1 MIIPLGEHC
10 NITFLN
16 QSLGLKKA
24 TSLFEYFES
33 GSLQDITN
41 IINTKQKFGKCNI
54 GNYPTR
60 PGVFILNV
68 RLFSFHY
75 INIDEYKD
83 IFQRRYNRFIEN
95 INKAENIYFVR
106 VDSLGKITTK
116 NQIELFIE
124 SIKQIN
130 PNIKF
135 NFLLISTIHTNSN
148 IKPIAINIPNI
159 IFHHKFFFNKDINC
173 VYMMKNSEIM
183 YEKYKIILEE
193 IGYNTNDTNSI
204 IFNDKM

>member
-41 IINTKQKFGKCNI
+41 IINTKQKFGKCII

-60 PGVFILNV
+60 AGVFILNV

-75 INIDEYKD
+75 SNIDEYKD
-83 IFQRRYNRFIEN
+83 IFQRRYNRFTEN
-95 INKAENIYFVR
+95 INKAENIHFVR

-116 NQIELFIE
+116 NQIELFI
-124 SIKQIN
+124 
-130 PNIKF
+130 
-135 NFLLISTIHTNSN
+135 
-148 IKPIAINIPNI
+148 
-159 IFHHKFFFNKDINC
+159 
-173 VYMMKNSEIM
+173 
-183 YEKYKIILEE
+183 
-193 IGYNTNDTNSI
+193 
-204 IFNDKM
+204 